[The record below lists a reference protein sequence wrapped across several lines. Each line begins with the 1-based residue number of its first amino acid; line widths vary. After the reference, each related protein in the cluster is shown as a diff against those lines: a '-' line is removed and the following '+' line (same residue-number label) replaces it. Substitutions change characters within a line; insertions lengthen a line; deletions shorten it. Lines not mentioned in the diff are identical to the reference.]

1 MTPTQ
6 INLVQSTWR
15 SIESQQMRAAS
26 LFYQQLFT
34 ADPALIALFTND
46 LNEQKHKLVATIG
59 VAVEGLD
66 RLETLAPFVRD
77 LGRRHVGY
85 GAQAAHYATVGTALL
100 ATLEQTLGSNFTPE
114 VREAWRE
121 TYTLLANTM
130 QDAAAQTPAA
140 AAD

>member
-15 SIESQQMRAAS
+15 SIESQQLRTAS
-26 LFYQQLFT
+26 LFYRQLFT
-34 ADPALIALFTND
+34 ADPALIPLFTSD

-59 VAVEGLD
+59 AAVEGLD

-85 GAQAAHYATVGTALL
+85 GVQAAHYATVGTALL
-100 ATLEQTLGSNFTPE
+100 AALEQTLGSNFTPE
-114 VREAWRE
+114 VRQAWLE

-130 QDAAAQTPAA
+130 QDAAAQDPAA